1 MTAAKIRMNK
11 AHGHSVE
18 WKKWAAEEEKQ
29 FNVIYRKFKTWRKRM
44 MPLGKIMCVVTYK
57 EMKERIDLNPGAG
70 CVWKGRERGTV
81 LQKKEGAFYSIDKV
95 PY

>member
-1 MTAAKIRMNK
+1 
-11 AHGHSVE
+11 
-18 WKKWAAEEEKQ
+18 
-29 FNVIYRKFKTWRKRM
+29 M
-44 MPLGKIMCVVTYK
+44 MPLGKITCVVTYK
-57 EMKERIDLNPGAG
+57 EMKERIDLNPGGG